1 MDTPDNN
8 LEYWGLDYPP
18 LSAYHSYGVGHLFQA
33 VLPDSLSLFSSKGFE
48 SLSHKFWMRMSVSLS
63 DLLLP
68 ALVVFYLH
76 LPQTQDAEIRP
87 KWTLGKR

>member
-1 MDTPDNN
+1 
-8 LEYWGLDYPP
+8 
-18 LSAYHSYGVGHLFQA
+18 LFQA

-68 ALVVFYLH
+68 ALVVFYLY
-76 LPQTQDAEIRP
+76 LPQSEAQDAENRP